1 LPIPNQDGAPVPRSA
16 PLDAFHEVRSSPR
29 NFGPARLAGG
39 TFVTPLARR
48 LAVEAGIDL
57 SRIVG
62 SGPHGRIVG
71 RDIDDARARLAR
83 GEPSFE
89 EPIPPIYRERPH
101 KIVPIDGM
109 RRTIAARLTYSK
121 ATVPHF
127 HLAARIETGR
137 LARLRAELNESAPQD
152 ASGGPAYKLT
162 LTDFMIKAWA
172 LALQDVPA
180 ANAIWSSAGI
190 LQFEHSDIAVAI
202 SVPGGLLTPVVAAA
216 ETKSVSALS
225 AEARA
230 LAQRARDG
238 ALRPAEYQGGSTTIS
253 NLGMHGVEEFS
264 AIINPPQAT
273 ILAIGAAIRRPV
285 ETPDGGVAFADS
297 MKATLSCDHRVID
310 GATGAKL
317 LGCFRSL
324 IERPLRMLV

>member
-1 LPIPNQDGAPVPRSA
+1 L
-16 PLDAFHEVRSSPR
+16 
-29 NFGPARLAGG
+29 
-39 TFVTPLARR
+39 
-48 LAVEAGIDL
+48 
-57 SRIVG
+57 
-62 SGPHGRIVG
+62 
-71 RDIDDARARLAR
+71 
-83 GEPSFE
+83 
-89 EPIPPIYRERPH
+89 
-101 KIVPIDGM
+101 
-109 RRTIAARLTYSK
+109 
-121 ATVPHF
+121 
-127 HLAARIETGR
+127 
-137 LARLRAELNESAPQD
+137 QD
-152 ASGGPAYKLT
+152 A
-162 LTDFMIKAWA
+162 
-172 LALQDVPA
+172 PA

-190 LQFEHSDIAVAI
+190 LQFEQSDIAVAV

-238 ALRPAEYQGGSTTIS
+238 ALRPEEYQGGSTTIS
-253 NLGMHGVEEFS
+253 NLGMHDVEDFS

-285 ETPDGGVAFADS
+285 ETTDGGVAFADS

-310 GATGAKL
+310 GVTGAKL